1 MIERLRRNRG
11 MKTTQLFKIGAA
23 ALAFAAS
30 SASLATVLVV
40 RAQGPSAK
48 VYPPGKALPESA
60 KIQLQ
65 PGDSVMLLNTNGA
78 RTLRG
83 PGTFAV
89 AASGG
94 GLAEA
99 ANRRARFSA
108 MRSGE
113 VPLNPSPW
121 NVDITQSGKLCVA
134 NPSKLTLWRPQK
146 EDGIKLTIRGGSGEQ
161 TIDWPAG
168 TDTIAWPAS
177 LPVTTG
183 AEYQLSQPESG
194 DSARVTFVTL
204 ANPPGDT
211 VGTAQSLI
219 ANGCENQL
227 DVLVDGTPSTD

>member
-1 MIERLRRNRG
+1 MRAVKVFTLAA
-11 MKTTQLFKIGAA
+11 TTV
-23 ALAFAAS
+23 ALLAS

-40 RAQGPSAK
+40 RAAGPSAK

-89 AASGG
+89 AASGE

-108 MRSGE
+108 MRSSE

-121 NVDITQSGKLCVA
+121 NLDITQSGKLCVA
-134 NPSKLTLWRPQK
+134 NPAKLTLWRPQK
-146 EDGIKLTIRGGSGEQ
+146 DDAIKLTIRGGGGEQ
-161 TIDWPAG
+161 TVDWPAG
-168 TDTIAWPAS
+168 KDTMGWPAS
-177 LPVTTG
+177 LPITSG
-183 AEYQLSQPESG
+183 AEYQLSQPDSG
-194 DSARVTFVTL
+194 DTARVTFVTI
-204 ANPPGDT
+204 ANPPADT
-211 VGTAQSLI
+211 VSTAQSLI
-219 ANGCENQL
+219 ANGCNNQL
-227 DVLVDGTPSTD
+227 DVLVDGSPSSN

>member
-1 MIERLRRNRG
+1 

-23 ALAFAAS
+23 AVALAAS
-30 SASLATVLVV
+30 SASIATVLVV
-40 RAQGPSAK
+40 RAAGPSAK

-89 AASGG
+89 AATGE
-94 GLAEA
+94 GLAA
-99 ANRRARFSA
+99 QANRRARFSS
-108 MRSGE
+108 MRSSA

-121 NVDITQSGKLCVA
+121 NLDITQSGKLCVA

-146 EDGIKLTIRGGSGEQ
+146 DDAIKLTIKGGGSEQ

-168 TDTIAWPAS
+168 TDTISWPGT
-177 LPVTTG
+177 LPVTSG
-183 AEYQLSQPESG
+183 AEYQLSQPDTG
-194 DSARVTFVTL
+194 DMARVTFVTL

-211 VGTAQSLI
+211 IGTAQSLI
-219 ANGCENQL
+219 ANGCNNQL
-227 DVLVDGTPSTD
+227 DVLVDGSPSTD

>member
-1 MIERLRRNRG
+1 MRAVKVFTL
-11 MKTTQLFKIGAA
+11 AA
-23 ALAFAAS
+23 TAVALLAS

-40 RAQGPSAK
+40 RAAGPSAK

-89 AASGG
+89 AASGE

-108 MRSGE
+108 MRSSE

-121 NVDITQSGKLCVA
+121 NLDITQSGKLCVA
-134 NPSKLTLWRPQK
+134 NPAKLTLWRPQK
-146 EDGIKLTIRGGSGEQ
+146 DDAIKLTIRGGGGEQ
-161 TIDWPAG
+161 TVDWPAG
-168 TDTIAWPAS
+168 KDTMGWPAS
-177 LPVTTG
+177 LPITSG
-183 AEYQLSQPESG
+183 AEYQLSQPDSG
-194 DSARVTFVTL
+194 DTARVTFVTI
-204 ANPPGDT
+204 AHPPADT
-211 VGTAQSLI
+211 VSTAQSLI
-219 ANGCENQL
+219 ANGCNNQL
-227 DVLVDGTPSTD
+227 AVLVDGSPGSN

>member
-1 MIERLRRNRG
+1 MWAVKVFTIAA
-11 MKTTQLFKIGAA
+11 TAVALF
-23 ALAFAAS
+23 AS

-40 RAQGPSAK
+40 RAAGPSAK

-89 AASGG
+89 AASGE

-108 MRSGE
+108 MRSSE

-121 NVDITQSGKLCVA
+121 NLDITQSGKLCVA
-134 NPSKLTLWRPQK
+134 NPTKLTLWRPQK
-146 EDGIKLTIRGGSGEQ
+146 EDAIKLTIRGGGGEQ

-168 TDTIAWPAS
+168 SDTMAWPAT
-177 LPVTTG
+177 LPVTSG
-183 AEYQLSQPESG
+183 AEYQISQPDSG
-194 DSARVTFVTL
+194 DMARVTFVTI
-204 ANPPGDT
+204 ANPPADT
-211 VGTAQSLI
+211 IATAQSLI
-219 ANGCENQL
+219 ANGCNNQL
-227 DVLVDGTPSTD
+227 DVLVDGSPATN

>member
-1 MIERLRRNRG
+1 MRAVKVFTL
-11 MKTTQLFKIGAA
+11 AA
-23 ALAFAAS
+23 TAVALLAS

-40 RAQGPSAK
+40 RAAGPSAK

-89 AASGG
+89 AASGE

-108 MRSGE
+108 MRSSE

-121 NVDITQSGKLCVA
+121 NLDITQSGKLCVA
-134 NPSKLTLWRPQK
+134 NPAKLTLWRPQK
-146 EDGIKLTIRGGSGEQ
+146 DDAIKLTIRGGGGEQ
-161 TIDWPAG
+161 TVDWPAG
-168 TDTIAWPAS
+168 KDTMGWPAS
-177 LPVTTG
+177 LPITSG
-183 AEYQLSQPESG
+183 AEYQLSQPDSG
-194 DSARVTFVTL
+194 DTARVTFVTI
-204 ANPPGDT
+204 ANPPADT
-211 VGTAQSLI
+211 VSTAQSLI
-219 ANGCENQL
+219 ANGCNNQL
-227 DVLVDGTPSTD
+227 DVLVDGSPGSN